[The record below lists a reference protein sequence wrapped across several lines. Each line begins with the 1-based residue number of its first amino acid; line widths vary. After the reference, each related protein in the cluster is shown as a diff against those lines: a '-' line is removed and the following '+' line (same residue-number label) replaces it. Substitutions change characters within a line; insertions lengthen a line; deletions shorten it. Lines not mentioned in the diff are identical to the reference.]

1 MKKREKNYEFAIL
14 WTDKTWDDGHY
25 AKGSTRAKAE
35 KALRAKLEKQGVQNI
50 AQVTVMYEVDHDGCA
65 VV

>member
-1 MKKREKNYEFAIL
+1 MMKPKKTYEFAIL

-35 KALRAKLEKQGVQNI
+35 KALRAKLEKQGVQNVANI
-50 AQVTVMYEVDHDGCA
+50 TVMHEVDYDGCA
-65 VV
+65 VT